1 MTDETT
7 KSPSRKTA
15 EVLSAVFSPLLI
27 PTYAMAIALWATILR
42 VIPLS
47 VKLWSLSGVFFL
59 TAVVPTVIILLLMR
73 RGQVKDL
80 DISDRNERFKPFV
93 AALICYLA
101 ATWYV
106 WELNAPSWLV
116 AFFVGATLV
125 GIIELLVTIRWK
137 ISAHTGSIGGLAG
150 AIFWLASSSIIWGNP
165 LVWISL
171 AVAAV
176 GAVAWARL
184 YLDRHTP
191 LQVLAG
197 ALVGALTV
205 YLSLYFS

>member
-80 DISDRNERFKPFV
+80 DISDRSERFKPFV
-93 AALICYLA
+93 ATLICYLA

-116 AFFVGATLV
+116 AFFVGATLA

-191 LQVLAG
+191 MQVLAG

>member
-80 DISDRNERFKPFV
+80 DISDRSERFKPFV
-93 AALICYLA
+93 ATLICYLA

-116 AFFVGATLV
+116 AFFVGATLA

-191 LQVLAG
+191 MQVLAG

-205 YLSLYFS
+205 YLSLYIS